1 MQAQQELV
9 YPSSPD
15 CALLLQGSQLA
26 EQVRSAQG
34 MAPPAFVKVRAPAVV
49 DRDPAKVL
57 PQEGL
62 RLKGLLSSLA
72 VQHQLG
78 ALGVGGHMQPLQLAR
93 DTHTGLV
100 KVKYV
105 ALVQLGC
112 YALAQ
117 GLGEL
122 NGLLQGQ
129 LEGALAEG
137 GARELVE

>member
-1 MQAQQELV
+1 M
-9 YPSSPD
+9 
-15 CALLLQGSQLA
+15 
-26 EQVRSAQG
+26 
-34 MAPPAFVKVRAPAVV
+34 
-49 DRDPAKVL
+49 
-57 PQEGL
+57 
-62 RLKGLLSSLA
+62 SSLA
-72 VQHQLG
+72 VEHQLG
-78 ALGVGGHMQPLQLAR
+78 ALGVGSHMQPLQLAR

-100 KVKYV
+100 KVRYA